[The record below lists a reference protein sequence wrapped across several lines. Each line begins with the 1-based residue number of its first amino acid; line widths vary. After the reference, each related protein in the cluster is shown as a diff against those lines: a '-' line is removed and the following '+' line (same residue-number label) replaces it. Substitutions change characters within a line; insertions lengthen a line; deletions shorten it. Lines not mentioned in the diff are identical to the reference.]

1 MCFSAPSKPSPVP
14 RCTTPRFGGTVHTT
28 PQNSENMATAPFS
41 EYVYPA
47 ASDSHLRDRFI
58 GKRIEDLPT
67 PAAILDERVLHR
79 NCEFMLQ
86 ATKVLGIGFRPHVKT
101 HKVSVDAGSGNCWWA
116 FNLQP

>member
-1 MCFSAPSKPSPVP
+1 
-14 RCTTPRFGGTVHTT
+14 
-28 PQNSENMATAPFS
+28 MATAPFS